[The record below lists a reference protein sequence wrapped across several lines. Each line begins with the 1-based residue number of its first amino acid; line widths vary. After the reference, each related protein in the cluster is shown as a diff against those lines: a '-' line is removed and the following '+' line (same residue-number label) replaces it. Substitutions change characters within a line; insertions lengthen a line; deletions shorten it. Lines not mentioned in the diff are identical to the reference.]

1 MEMTLADKLFEGLAM
16 SLMGFIIVFTVL
28 LVIMGILSIFN
39 LVAKHGEAKTTEETP
54 ETAPAQP
61 VQQTQEN
68 LVDDTQLVAV
78 ITAAIMA
85 MQAENGTETEGT
97 DGLVV
102 KSIRRVNAWNT
113 EALQNNGF

>member
-1 MEMTLADKLFEGLAM
+1 MEMTLADKLTEGLAM
-16 SLMGFIIVFTVL
+16 SLMGFIIVFSVL

-39 LVAKHGEAKTTEETP
+39 LVAKHSAAKAAETP
-54 ETAPAQP
+54 IQPAAPAQP
-61 VQQTQEN
+61 AVTEEN
-68 LVDDTQLVAV
+68 LTDDTQLVAV

-85 MQAENGTETEGT
+85 MQAESGGQVQGT

-113 EALQNNGF
+113 EALQGNNF